1 MSKASFVLGAALRGA
16 AVAMAVST
24 LLPAA
29 AAAAAEQTVSQAVGK
44 PLKDAQTAISKKQW
58 DTAQKAIRQA
68 QAVQPRSAFEDY
80 KINELQL
87 YVYLQ
92 QGRNADAAKLLE
104 QQMAS
109 GQMPAGERTQ
119 RSKTLA
125 QLHFRAGNFGK
136 AIQVANDYLKTVPGD
151 HEMQM
156 MVAQGYYQ
164 QKNYKGAIAAA
175 EKLSRA
181 GQPSEDILQ
190 LILRSN
196 YELGDKAGTGKALEQ
211 LLKYY
216 PTPETWKSLLK
227 TYFNQ
232 AKGDDEKLALY
243 RLSQDVGA
251 LEKSSDYFDMA
262 EALIVEGFPAEGR
275 RVIEAGVAA
284 KAFTPE
290 EENRVQRTMASA
302 DKELAKQSAA
312 TAAAAKSVAAGTS
325 GEDMYQAG
333 RLYFGQGNYPKAVEA
348 LRKALAKGGV
358 SNADDANMLMGI
370 ALTRSNRNSDATKA
384 FTQVKDPQLAEIAR
398 VWALHAS

>member
-1 MSKASFVLGAALRGA
+1 MIKASFVLGAALRGA
-16 AVAMAVST
+16 AVAMAGAA

-29 AAAAAEQTVSQAVGK
+29 AVAQQTVSQAVGK
-44 PLKDAQTAISKKQW
+44 HLKEAQAAIGRKQW
-58 DTAQKAIRQA
+58 DTATKAIRAA

-125 QLHFRAGNFGK
+125 QLHFRANNFGK
-136 AIQVANDYLKTVPGD
+136 AVQVANDYLKAVPGD

-181 GQPSEDILQ
+181 GQPSEDTLQ

-196 YELGDKAGTGKALEQ
+196 YELGDKAGTAKALER
-211 LLKYY
+211 LLKFY

-284 KAFTPE
+284 KVFTPE
-290 EENRVQRTMASA
+290 EENRVQRTLASA

-312 TAAAAKSVAAGTS
+312 TASAAKSVAAGTS

-333 RLYFGQGNYPKAVEA
+333 RLYFGQGNYPKAVDA

-358 SNADDANMLMGI
+358 SNADDANMLLGI
-370 ALTRSNRNSDATKA
+370 ALARTNRNSDANKA
-384 FTQVKDPQLAEIAR
+384 FTQVKDPKLAEIAR

>member
-1 MSKASFVLGAALRGA
+1 MTRASFVLSAALRGA
-16 AVAMAVST
+16 AVT
-24 LLPAA
+24 LAGAALITAA
-29 AAAAAEQTVSQAVGK
+29 AVAQQTVSAKVGD
-44 PLKDAQTAISKKQW
+44 PLKAAQADIGRKRWDSALQNIKK
-58 DTAQKAIRQA
+58 A
-68 QAVQPRSAFEDY
+68 QAVQPRTPYEDY
-80 KINELQL
+80 KINELL
-87 YVYLQ
+87 WYVYLQ

-104 QQMAS
+104 QQIAS

-119 RSKTLA
+119 RMKTLA
-125 QLHFRAGNFGK
+125 QLNFRAGNYPK
-136 AIQVANDYLKTVPGD
+136 AVQVSNDYLKAVPGD
-151 HEMQM
+151 REVQM

-164 QKNYKGAIAAA
+164 QKNYKSAISAA
-175 EKLSRA
+175 EKLARG
-181 GQPSEDILQ
+181 GQPSEDLLQ

-196 YELGDKAGTGKALEQ
+196 YELGDKAGTAKALEQ
-211 LLKYY
+211 LLRYY

-232 AKGDDEKLALY
+232 AKGDDQKLSLY

-262 EALIVEGFPAEGR
+262 EALIIEGFPAEGR
-275 RVIEAGVAA
+275 RAMEAGVAA

-290 EENRVQRTMASA
+290 EEKRVQRTLDTAQKA
-302 DKELAKQSAA
+302 LDKQATE
-312 TAAAAKSVAAGTS
+312 TAAATKAVAAGTS
-325 GEDMYQAG
+325 GEDMYKAG
-333 RLYFGQGNYPKAVEA
+333 RLYFGQGDYPKAVDA

-358 SNADDANMLMGI
+358 SNPDDANMLLGI

>member
-1 MSKASFVLGAALRGA
+1 MSKASVVLSAALSAA
-16 AVAMAVST
+16 AVATTTAA
-24 LLPAA
+24 LLPAVA
-29 AAAAAEQTVSQAVGK
+29 VAQQTVSQAVGK
-44 PLKDAQTAISKKQW
+44 HLKEAQAAISRKQW
-58 DTAQKAIRQA
+58 DTATKAIRQA
-68 QAVQPRSAFEDY
+68 QSVQPRSAFEDY

-92 QGRNADAAKLLE
+92 QGRNAEAAKLLE

-109 GQMPAGERTQ
+109 GQMPAGERAQ

-125 QLHFRAGNFGK
+125 QLYFRAGNFGK
-136 AIQVANDYLKTVPGD
+136 ANQVANDYLKAVPGD
-151 HEMQM
+151 REMQM

-164 QKNYKGAIAAA
+164 QKNYKAAISAA
-175 EKLSRA
+175 ERMSSG
-181 GQPSEDILQ
+181 GQPSEDLLQ
-190 LILRSN
+190 LVLRSN
-196 YELGDKAGTGKALEQ
+196 YELGDKAGTAKALER
-211 LLKYY
+211 LLKFY

-275 RVIEAGVAA
+275 RVIEAGTAA
-284 KAFTPE
+284 KVFTPE
-290 EENRVQRTMASA
+290 EENRVQRTLASA

-333 RLYFGQGNYPKAVEA
+333 RLYFGQANYPKAVEA
-348 LRKALAKGGV
+348 LRKALSKGGV
-358 SNADDANMLMGI
+358 SNADDANMLLGI
-370 ALTRSNRNSDATKA
+370 ALARTNRNSDAGKA
-384 FTQVKDPQLAEIAR
+384 FTQVKDPKLAEIAR

>member
-1 MSKASFVLGAALRGA
+1 MSKASLVLGAALRAAAVTAAGA
-16 AVAMAVST
+16 A
-24 LLPAA
+24 LLPAIA
-29 AAAAAEQTVSQAVGK
+29 VAQQTVSQAVGK
-44 PLKDAQTAISKKQW
+44 PLKDAQTAIGKKQW

-68 QAVQPRSAFEDY
+68 QSVQPRSAYEDY
-80 KINELQL
+80 KINELQW

-92 QGRNADAAKLLE
+92 QGRNADAARLLE
-104 QQMAS
+104 QQIGS

-119 RSKTLA
+119 RTKTLA
-125 QLHFRAGNFGK
+125 QLYFRAGNFGK
-136 AIQVANDYLKTVPGD
+136 ATQVANDYLKAVPGD
-151 HEMQM
+151 REMQM

-175 EKLSRA
+175 EKLSRG

-190 LILRSN
+190 LVLRSN
-196 YELGDKAGTGKALEQ
+196 YELGDKEGTAKALEQ
-211 LLKYY
+211 LLKHY

-275 RVIEAGVAA
+275 RVIEAGTAA
-284 KAFTPE
+284 KAFAPE
-290 EENRVQRTMASA
+290 EENRVQRTLASA

-312 TAAAAKSVAAGTS
+312 TAAAAKSLAAGTS

-358 SNADDANMLMGI
+358 SNTDDANMLLGI
-370 ALTRSNRNSDATKA
+370 ALTRTNRNSDASKA
-384 FTQVKDPQLAEIAR
+384 FTQVKDPKLAEIAR
-398 VWALHAS
+398 VWVLHAS

>member
-1 MSKASFVLGAALRGA
+1 MIKASFVLGAALRGA
-16 AVAMAVST
+16 AVAMAGAA

-29 AAAAAEQTVSQAVGK
+29 AVAQQTVSQAVGK
-44 PLKDAQTAISKKQW
+44 HLKEAQAAIGRKQW
-58 DTAQKAIRQA
+58 DTATKAIRAA

-136 AIQVANDYLKTVPGD
+136 AVQVANDYLKAVPGD

-181 GQPSEDILQ
+181 GQPSEDTLQ

-196 YELGDKAGTGKALEQ
+196 YELGDKEGTAKALEQ

-290 EENRVQRTMASA
+290 EENRVQRTLASA

-333 RLYFGQGNYPKAVEA
+333 RLYFGQGNYPKAVDA

-358 SNADDANMLMGI
+358 SNADDANMLLGI
-370 ALTRSNRNSDATKA
+370 ALARTNRNSDANKA
-384 FTQVKDPQLAEIAR
+384 FTQVKDPKLAEIAR

>member
-16 AVAMAVST
+16 AVAMAGAA

-29 AAAAAEQTVSQAVGK
+29 AVAQQTVSQAVGK
-44 PLKDAQTAISKKQW
+44 PLKDAQTAIGRKQW
-58 DTAQKAIRQA
+58 DTAQKAIRAA

-136 AIQVANDYLKTVPGD
+136 AIQVANDYLKAVPGD
-151 HEMQM
+151 REMQM

-164 QKNYKGAIAAA
+164 QKNYKGAISAA
-175 EKLSRA
+175 ERLARG
-181 GQPSEDILQ
+181 GQPSEDLLQ

-196 YELGDKAGTGKALEQ
+196 YELGDKDGTAKALEQ

-216 PTPETWKSLLK
+216 PTPQTWKSLLK

-275 RVIEAGVAA
+275 RVIESGVAA

-290 EENRVQRTMASA
+290 EENRVQRTLASA
-302 DKELAKQSAA
+302 EKELAKQSAA

-333 RLYFGQGNYPKAVEA
+333 RLYFGQGNYPKAVDA

-358 SNADDANMLMGI
+358 SNADDANMLLGI
-370 ALTRSNRNSDATKA
+370 ALARTNRNSDANKA
-384 FTQVKDPQLAEIAR
+384 FTQVKNPKLAEIAR

>member
-1 MSKASFVLGAALRGA
+1 MSKASFVLSAALRGA
-16 AVAMAVST
+16 ALTMAAAAM
-24 LLPAA
+24 LPAA
-29 AAAAAEQTVSQAVGK
+29 AVAQQTVSQAVGK
-44 PLKDAQTAISKKQW
+44 HLKEAQAAIGRKQW
-58 DTAQKAIRQA
+58 DTATKAIRQA
-68 QAVQPRSAFEDY
+68 QSVQPRSAFEDY

-125 QLHFRAGNFGK
+125 QLYFRANNYGK
-136 AIQVANDYLKTVPGD
+136 AIQVANDYLKAVPGD
-151 HEMQM
+151 REMQM

-175 EKLSRA
+175 QKLA
-181 GQPSEDILQ
+181 GGGQPSEDILQ

-196 YELGDKAGTGKALEQ
+196 YELGDKAGTAKALEQ

-216 PTPETWKSLLK
+216 PTPETWKSLLQ

-290 EENRVQRTMASA
+290 EENRVQRTLASA
-302 DKELAKQSAA
+302 DKELAKQS
-312 TAAAAKSVAAGTS
+312 V
-325 GEDMYQAG
+325 
-333 RLYFGQGNYPKAVEA
+333 
-348 LRKALAKGGV
+348 
-358 SNADDANMLMGI
+358 LMVNDFI
-370 ALTRSNRNSDATKA
+370 L
-384 FTQVKDPQLAEIAR
+384 QL
-398 VWALHAS
+398 

>member
-16 AVAMAVST
+16 AVAMAGAA
-24 LLPAA
+24 LLPVAA
-29 AAAAAEQTVSQAVGK
+29 IAQQTVSQAVGK
-44 PLKDAQTAISKKQW
+44 PLKDAQTAIGRKQW
-58 DTAQKAIRQA
+58 DTAQKAIRAA
-68 QAVQPRSAFEDY
+68 QAVQPRSAYEDY

-125 QLHFRAGNFGK
+125 QLYFRANNYGK
-136 AIQVANDYLKTVPGD
+136 AIQVANDYLKAVPGD
-151 HEMQM
+151 REMQM

-175 EKLSRA
+175 QKLA
-181 GQPSEDILQ
+181 GGGQPSEDILQ

-196 YELGDKAGTGKALEQ
+196 YELGDKAGTAKALEQ

-232 AKGDDEKLALY
+232 AKGDDEKLAL
-243 RLSQDVGA
+243 
-251 LEKSSDYFDMA
+251 
-262 EALIVEGFPAEGR
+262 
-275 RVIEAGVAA
+275 
-284 KAFTPE
+284 
-290 EENRVQRTMASA
+290 
-302 DKELAKQSAA
+302 
-312 TAAAAKSVAAGTS
+312 
-325 GEDMYQAG
+325 
-333 RLYFGQGNYPKAVEA
+333 
-348 LRKALAKGGV
+348 
-358 SNADDANMLMGI
+358 
-370 ALTRSNRNSDATKA
+370 
-384 FTQVKDPQLAEIAR
+384 
-398 VWALHAS
+398 

>member
-16 AVAMAVST
+16 AVAMAGAA

-29 AAAAAEQTVSQAVGK
+29 AVAQQTVSQAVGK
-44 PLKDAQTAISKKQW
+44 PLKDAQTAIGRKQW
-58 DTAQKAIRQA
+58 DTAQKAIRAA
-68 QAVQPRSAFEDY
+68 QAVQPRSAYEDY

-125 QLHFRAGNFGK
+125 QLHFRANNYGK
-136 AIQVANDYLKTVPGD
+136 AIQVANDYLKAVPGD
-151 HEMQM
+151 REMQM

-175 EKLSRA
+175 QKLA
-181 GQPSEDILQ
+181 GGGQPSEDILQ

-196 YELGDKAGTGKALEQ
+196 YELGDKAGTAKALEQ

-216 PTPETWKSLLK
+216 PTPQTWKSLLK

-251 LEKSSDYFDMA
+251 LEESSDYFDMA

-290 EENRVQRTMASA
+290 EENRVQRTLASA
-302 DKELAKQSAA
+302 EKELAKQSAA

-333 RLYFGQGNYPKAVEA
+333 RLYFGQGNYPKAVDA

-358 SNADDANMLMGI
+358 SNADDANMLLGI
-370 ALTRSNRNSDATKA
+370 ALARTNRNSDANKA
-384 FTQVKDPQLAEIAR
+384 FTQVKDPKLAEIAR

>member
-1 MSKASFVLGAALRGA
+1 MSKASFVLGAALRAAAVTAVGA
-16 AVAMAVST
+16 A
-24 LLPAA
+24 LLPAIA
-29 AAAAAEQTVSQAVGK
+29 VAQQTVSQAVGK
-44 PLKDAQTAISKKQW
+44 PLKDAQTAIGRKQW
-58 DTAQKAIRQA
+58 DTAQKAIRAA
-68 QAVQPRSAFEDY
+68 QAVQPRSAYEDY

-119 RSKTLA
+119 RTKTLA
-125 QLHFRAGNFGK
+125 QLYFRAENFGK
-136 AIQVANDYLKTVPGD
+136 AVQVANDYLKAVPGD
-151 HEMQM
+151 REMQM

-175 EKLSRA
+175 ERLSRG

-190 LILRSN
+190 LVLRSN
-196 YELGDKAGTGKALEQ
+196 YELGNKEGTAKALEQ

-216 PTPETWKSLLK
+216 PSPETWKSLLK

-251 LEKSSDYFDMA
+251 LEESSDYFDMA

-290 EENRVQRTMASA
+290 EENRVQRTLASA
-302 DKELAKQSAA
+302 EKELAKQSAA

-348 LRKALAKGGV
+348 LRKAVAKGGV
-358 SNADDANMLMGI
+358 SNADDANMLLGI
-370 ALTRSNRNSDATKA
+370 ALTRTNRNSDANKA
-384 FTQVKDPQLAEIAR
+384 FTQVKDPKLAEIAR

>member
-1 MSKASFVLGAALRGA
+1 MTGAA
-16 AVAMAVST
+16 

-29 AAAAAEQTVSQAVGK
+29 AVAQQTVSQAVGK
-44 PLKDAQTAISKKQW
+44 PLKDAQTAIGRKQW
-58 DTAQKAIRQA
+58 DTAQKAIRAA

-109 GQMPAGERTQ
+109 GQMPPGERTQ

-125 QLHFRAGNFGK
+125 QLYFRANNYGK
-136 AIQVANDYLKTVPGD
+136 AIQVANDYLKAVPGD
-151 HEMQM
+151 GEMQM

-164 QKNYKGAIAAA
+164 QKNYKGAISAA
-175 EKLSRA
+175 ERLARG
-181 GQPSEDILQ
+181 GQPSEDLLQ

-196 YELGDKAGTGKALEQ
+196 YELGDKAGTAKALEQ

-216 PTPETWKSLLK
+216 PTPATWKSLLK

-284 KAFTPE
+284 KTFTPE
-290 EENRVQRTMASA
+290 EENRVQRTLTSA
-302 DKELAKQSAA
+302 DKELAKQSTA
-312 TAAAAKSVAAGTS
+312 TAAAAKAVAGGTS
-325 GEDMYQAG
+325 GEDMYMAG

-348 LRKALAKGGV
+348 LRKALTKGGV
-358 SNADDANMLMGI
+358 SNADDANMLLGI
-370 ALTRSNRNSDATKA
+370 ALTRSNRNSDAAKA

-398 VWALHAS
+398 VWVLHAS